1 MRVSLNQTA
10 ATELP
15 RSSWIIRAVLFGC
28 VTLAGCAADLVSKQL
43 IFDEYYGMAL
53 APDEAHWWL
62 VQDVLG
68 IQTSTN
74 QGALFGLGQGNSLLF
89 ATLSIGALIGIVIWL
104 FIAKAARD
112 WWITLTLAVIC
123 GGIIGNL
130 YDRLGLWHGPD
141 PAPFE
146 KNAVRDWIHFR
157 IEGLPF
163 FDPWPN
169 FNIADS
175 LLVCGALSL
184 FVHMRWIAP
193 MQDKKKVSES
203 TQDFAGE

>member
-1 MRVSLNQTA
+1 LNQTA
-10 ATELP
+10 ATKLSQ
-15 RSSWIIRAVLFGC
+15 SSWILRAIIFGC
-28 VTLAGCAADLVSKQL
+28 VTLAGCAADLLSKQL
-43 IFDEYYGMAL
+43 IFQEYYGLAL
-53 APDEAHWWL
+53 APGEAHWWL
-62 VQDVLG
+62 VQGVLG

-89 ATLSIGALIGIVIWL
+89 AVLSIGALIGILIWL

-112 WWITLTLAVIC
+112 WWITITLGVIC
-123 GGIIGNL
+123 GGIMGNL
-130 YDRLGLWHGPD
+130 YDRLGLWHGQD

-157 IEGLPF
+157 VQGVPF

-175 LLVCGALSL
+175 LLVCGAISL
-184 FVHMRWIAP
+184 FIHMFWIAP
-193 MQDKKKVSES
+193 QQDKRNVSEA
-203 TQDFAGE
+203 QQEAAADP

>member
-1 MRVSLNQTA
+1 
-10 ATELP
+10 
-15 RSSWIIRAVLFGC
+15 
-28 VTLAGCAADLVSKQL
+28 
-43 IFDEYYGMAL
+43 MAL

-62 VQDVLG
+62 IPNVLG

-89 ATLSIGALIGIVIWL
+89 ATLSIGALIGIFIWL
-104 FIAKAARD
+104 FVAKAARD
-112 WWITLTLAVIC
+112 WWITITLGVIC

-141 PAPFE
+141 PGPFE

-157 IEGLPF
+157 VEGLPF

-184 FVHMRWIAP
+184 FIHMLWIAP
-193 MQDKKKVSES
+193 MQEKKNASGS
-203 TQDFAGE
+203 TQDATGD